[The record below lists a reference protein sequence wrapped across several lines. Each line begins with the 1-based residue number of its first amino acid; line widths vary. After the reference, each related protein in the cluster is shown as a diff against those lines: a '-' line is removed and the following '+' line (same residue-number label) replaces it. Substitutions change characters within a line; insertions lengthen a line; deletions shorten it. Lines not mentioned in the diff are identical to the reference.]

1 MAPSRQYSEKDM
13 SDALENIKKGKM
25 TIGKA
30 SKHFKI
36 PKMTLSD
43 RVNKRWKTNKIGRK
57 NDLTDEQ
64 EKALVYYIKYMASIA
79 HPLTVAIIKQ
89 FAWVISKRNATSRF
103 NPETG
108 PGHTC
113 WDGFRKRHKADL
125 TLRRPDKLDRGRKR
139 MANEQVMRQHFE
151 LLEET
156 LEKMKIKDKPE
167 RIFNCDESGIPL
179 DVRTGKVV
187 VERRSK
193 QAYPQSKG
201 SREHITAHIAVCADG
216 TPLPPFLIFEKS
228 FPSGPYARLG
238 PDNALYG
245 VSPNGYMDSEL
256 FRMWIEKLFIPRT
269 AHIPKPI
276 LLICDV
282 HGSHLDV
289 HTIDI
294 LVEHNIHLYC
304 LPPHTTNVHQPLDVA
319 CFGPMKVHFSKITDY
334 VSLFSLGVKQN
345 LNVCKRN
352 FTPIFKDAY
361 DKTMSIA
368 VIKNGFRKCGIYP
381 FHKDAIDFDRLMP
394 NGQKNPGKTVSTP
407 PNPINSTSVDHLQP
421 NHSTPINTLPG
432 CSLSASEMLLQ
443 SWNIPSTLVS
453 SFIFPKTPEKNE
465 NKTRAITKARVLT
478 SEESQ
483 CQLREKVAKNKTEEE
498 AKIKRKEERER
509 KKWKK
514 KIFKNKRC

>member
-1 MAPSRQYSEKDM
+1 MAPRRQYSEKDM
-13 SDALENIKKGKM
+13 SDAVENIKKGKM

-89 FAWVISKRNATSRF
+89 FAWVISKRNTTSRF

-108 PGHTC
+108 PGHTW
-113 WDGFRKRHKADL
+113 WDGFRKLHKADL
-125 TLRRPDKLDRGRKR
+125 TLQPPDKLDRGRER

-151 LLEET
+151 LLEEA
-156 LEKMKIKDKPE
+156 LEKLKIKDKPE
-167 RIFNCDESGIPL
+167 RIFNCDESGISL

-193 QAYPQSKG
+193 QAYAQSKG
-201 SREHITAHIAVCADG
+201 RREHITAHIAVGADG
-216 TPLPPFLIFEKS
+216 TPLPLFLIFEKS
-228 FPSGPYARLG
+228 FPSGPYAHLG
-238 PDNALYG
+238 PDNALYS
-245 VSPNGYMDSEL
+245 VSPNGYMDSKH

-276 LLICDV
+276 LLICDG

-289 HTIDI
+289 NTIGI

-304 LPPHTTNVHQPLDVA
+304 LPPHTTNVLQPLDD
-319 CFGPMKVHFSKITDY
+319 HFSKITGY

-345 LNVCKRN
+345 LNVVFTHLTKMLSILIGLCQMVRKTQEKR
-352 FTPIFKDAY
+352 FQLHQTQLI
-361 DKTMSIA
+361 
-368 VIKNGFRKCGIYP
+368 
-381 FHKDAIDFDRLMP
+381 H
-394 NGQKNPGKTVSTP
+394 
-407 PNPINSTSVDHLQP
+407 HLLIISSQ
-421 NHSTPINTLPG
+421 TI
-432 CSLSASEMLLQ
+432 LLQ
-443 SWNIPSTLVS
+443 SILFQVAHFLLVKCYYIRGT
-453 SFIFPKTPEKNE
+453 FH
-465 NKTRAITKARVLT
+465 
-478 SEESQ
+478 Q
-483 CQLREKVAKNKTEEE
+483 H
-498 AKIKRKEERER
+498 
-509 KKWKK
+509 
-514 KIFKNKRC
+514 